1 MTSRSLRPRYV
12 MIGGFLGAGKT
23 TAILR
28 LAERLDRRGCRVGL
42 ITNDQ
47 SVGLVDTTLLSTRGF
62 PVEEIT
68 GGCFCCRFDSLVDAT
83 CRLVEAVAP
92 QVFIAEPV
100 GSCTDLRATVSYP
113 LQRLYG
119 DAFVVAPL
127 SVVIDPVRALR
138 TLGVEPGAGF
148 SGKVEYLY
156 RKQLEEAAIL
166 VINKIDAVD
175 PARVAALRTALA
187 RECPRARIFD
197 VSARTGRGLDA
208 WFEAIVPTEAGD
220 AQPADSDMALDYG
233 LYGEAEAL
241 LGWLNACVRLDASSP
256 FDGNAWLRDM
266 AARLQANLDERG
278 IQIMHL
284 KVTLSPGEAG
294 GLAVLNQVRSEQ
306 PAELS
311 HELIGLLAGAD
322 LVVNLRAEGD
332 PALLLAALDGALGE
346 AAAAAGLRAH
356 VQQVE
361 HLRPG
366 QPTPTHRLSPV

>member
-1 MTSRSLRPRYV
+1 M
-12 MIGGFLGAGKT
+12 
-23 TAILR
+23 
-28 LAERLDRRGCRVGL
+28 
-42 ITNDQ
+42 
-47 SVGLVDTTLLSTRGF
+47 
-62 PVEEIT
+62 
-68 GGCFCCRFDSLVDAT
+68 
-83 CRLVEAVAP
+83 AP

-127 SVVIDPVRALR
+127 SVVVDPVRALR
-138 TLGVEPGAGF
+138 TLGVEPGAAF

-187 RECPRARIFD
+187 REYPRARIFE

-208 WFEAIVPTEAGD
+208 WFEAIVPTVEGD
-220 AQPADSDMALDYG
+220 AQPADSDMAMDYA

-241 LGWLNACVRLDASSP
+241 LGWLNARVRLTPSRRLTATP
-256 FDGNAWLRDM
+256 GCGDM

-284 KVTLSPGEAG
+284 KVTLSPGEEG
-294 GLAVLNQVRSEQ
+294 GLAVLNQYAASSRPSC
-306 PAELS
+306 
-311 HELIGLLAGAD
+311 
-322 LVVNLRAEGD
+322 RA
-332 PALLLAALDGALGE
+332 
-346 AAAAAGLRAH
+346 
-356 VQQVE
+356 
-361 HLRPG
+361 
-366 QPTPTHRLSPV
+366 S